1 MANLS
6 KLHVEVTASTSAF
19 ARAMDKNAKRVKA
32 FRERVG
38 RAKVALAGMA
48 TTAAATALALG
59 GLAVLSKKMFDLGA
73 SIMETGSKFNTVFG
87 SKASKEVA
95 EFLDTFAHKAGLTIT
110 EAKGLVATT
119 GAIAQGMGFSQA
131 ASAKFATEIT
141 KTAADLSSFN
151 NMPTEEVLM
160 AVNSALTGE
169 REQMKRLGIVIKET
183 DVQQLAL
190 ANSGKTVAKALTQQ
204 EKATATLELIT
215 SKAGVAMG
223 DLDRTMES
231 PANRAK
237 MLAANIRE
245 LRDSISIA
253 LMPVF
258 EELLNK
264 MAEGSGG
271 FDELNRKI
279 KGSSLKILATFELIM
294 AGVNALGDTL
304 IALPFKFVTN
314 SFQILIGFIV
324 AFKNIIERDTV
335 GISRA
340 VDNLRRDFADLF
352 EGLSL
357 PATGVID
364 VLEKFRELRALIG
377 TDFTADIAEAADA
390 VGNKLDPDLGDLGK
404 TIETLDEK
412 LRKMTQ
418 EFTKNFVDRMVKSV
432 NEAENAF
439 AGFFNYM
446 RQEIVKLIVRW
457 AAFQALTK
465 MFPHSEFIAGITGTP
480 ATAQAGMAPNA
491 ADNFIK
497 NPGAITLNPQ
507 VIGGGG
513 RGGMTVNQN
522 ISFSVQA
529 IDGQDASRFLTD
541 NKQTIAKVISEATR
555 DSTGFRHQLL
565 SGTT

>member
-1 MANLS
+1 M
-6 KLHVEVTASTSAF
+6 
-19 ARAMDKNAKRVKA
+19 
-32 FRERVG
+32 
-38 RAKVALAGMA
+38 
-48 TTAAATALALG
+48 
-59 GLAVLSKKMFDLGA
+59 
-73 SIMETGSKFNTVFG
+73 
-87 SKASKEVA
+87 
-95 EFLDTFAHKAGLTIT
+95 
-110 EAKGLVATT
+110 
-119 GAIAQGMGFSQA
+119 
-131 ASAKFATEIT
+131 
-141 KTAADLSSFN
+141 
-151 NMPTEEVLM
+151 
-160 AVNSALTGE
+160 
-169 REQMKRLGIVIKET
+169 
-183 DVQQLAL
+183 
-190 ANSGKTVAKALTQQ
+190 
-204 EKATATLELIT
+204 
-215 SKAGVAMG
+215 
-223 DLDRTMES
+223 
-231 PANRAK
+231 
-237 MLAANIRE
+237 
-245 LRDSISIA
+245 
-253 LMPVF
+253 
-258 EELLNK
+258 
-264 MAEGSGG
+264 
-271 FDELNRKI
+271 
-279 KGSSLKILATFELIM
+279 
-294 AGVNALGDTL
+294 
-304 IALPFKFVTN
+304 
-314 SFQILIGFIV
+314 
-324 AFKNIIERDTV
+324 
-335 GISRA
+335 
-340 VDNLRRDFADLF
+340 DNLRRDFADLF

-390 VGNKLDPDLGDLGK
+390 VGNKLDPNLGDLGK

-497 NPGAITLNPQ
+497 NPGAITFNPQ